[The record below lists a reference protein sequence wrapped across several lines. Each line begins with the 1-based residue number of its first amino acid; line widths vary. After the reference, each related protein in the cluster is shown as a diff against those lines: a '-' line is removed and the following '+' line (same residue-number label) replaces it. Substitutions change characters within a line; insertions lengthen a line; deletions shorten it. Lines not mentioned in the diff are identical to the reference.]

1 MGAVESYDSGS
12 SGWKVILGDPSLRSR
27 SYFKGGDRKRPCER
41 EYDGDPFSDH
51 KRHVIVC
58 SRKYPR
64 KLSDGTLM

>member
-27 SYFKGGDRKRPCER
+27 ATLRVEIGRGRAKR